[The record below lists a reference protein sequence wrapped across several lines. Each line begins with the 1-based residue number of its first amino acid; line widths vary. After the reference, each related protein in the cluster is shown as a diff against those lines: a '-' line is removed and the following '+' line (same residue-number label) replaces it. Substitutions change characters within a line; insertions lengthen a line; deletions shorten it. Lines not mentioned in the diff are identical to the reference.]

1 METAV
6 WTDGLGFAPGLAASP
21 VDGGRIDLGGS
32 EAVAAG
38 TVAVGTAPY
47 AISSRT
53 NSMKL

>member
-6 WTDGLGFAPGLAASP
+6 WTDGLGFAPGLAMSP